1 LIRRNGMKALIYVII
16 GGGLAALGFPVFSFN
31 PFSISPINALIL
43 IVVIALWDV
52 TIGYKKE
59 G

>member
-1 LIRRNGMKALIYVII
+1 MKALIYVII

-59 G
+59 GVK